1 MELTDEQVRQIRNKL
16 TAINLENN
24 RIDEHKKEV
33 LKLTNEI
40 KGILNDNDQDQ
51 GENS

>member
-16 TAINLENN
+16 TFINLENDK
-24 RIDEHKKEV
+24 IDEHQREI

-40 KGILNDNDQDQ
+40 KGILNDSDQDQ